1 MLVQCISMFDV
12 LFCCMF
18 KGSTFAKAK
27 PEIPWT
33 SLTRKGLVR
42 VVLFPFFSTWW
53 IQVTSLRIFVWLLL
67 LYLMQGNGR
76 SRNKWWQFLFAAFA
90 IRSCRPYCS
99 YIYPF
104 PWWYH
109 IHLDIIINS
118 FAEREQT
125 GLSDSP
131 LSSFFPPV
139 SPARP
144 FQTFLLSAL
153 WILDY
158 LKVAPGFPSLPWVL
172 SSSPD
177 AFNIIPHTG
186 DSQICIFRHISL
198 LNFSLLNPTPCL
210 TFPYGDLIGILNLII
225 SKMELLIFFFF
236 FEQTFLLYGLNP
248 SSGLPLF
255 H

>member
-131 LSSFFPPV
+131 LSSFFPPL

-177 AFNIIPHTG
+177 AFNIITYWWFSNLYFQAHLSAEFQSRKSNALFDISIWG
-186 DSQICIFRHISL
+186 FNRYLELNHIQNGTL
-198 LNFSLLNPTPCL
+198 
-210 TFPYGDLIGILNLII
+210 D
-225 SKMELLIFFFF
+225 FFF